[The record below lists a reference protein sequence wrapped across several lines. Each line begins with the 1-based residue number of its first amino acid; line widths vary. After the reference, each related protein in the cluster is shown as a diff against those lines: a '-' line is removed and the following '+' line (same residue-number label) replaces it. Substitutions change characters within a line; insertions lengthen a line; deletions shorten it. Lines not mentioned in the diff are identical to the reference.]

1 MLHMKIFVEVDSDV
15 RLSRLGIFIFF
26 YFLALMENVH
36 IKDNVNAYKSFF
48 IIYEKYMKNAFE
60 GIVELVS
67 FNFIY
72 HVLIFS

>member
-1 MLHMKIFVEVDSDV
+1 MKIFVEVDSDV

-60 GIVELVS
+60 GIVENV
-67 FNFIY
+67 
-72 HVLIFS
+72 